1 MENEEY
7 PAGGQIDGSFAEMSS
22 IEKSLKDLTPTSARK
37 G

>member
-7 PAGGQIDGSFAEMSS
+7 PTGVQIDGSFAEMSS
-22 IEKSLKDLTPTSARK
+22 IEKSLKDMSPTSARK